1 MDWFSWYKK
10 LQRDDAQG
18 GWQGRPATQREE
30 LPNPS
35 KIQEGIAPALPYT
48 VPGFD
53 DGEDK
58 RLFGCLRFCPGIGSS
73 HHGAERAENPWTQ
86 GWQEREGA
94 IGC

>member
-1 MDWFSWYKK
+1 MDWLSWYKK

-58 RLFGCLRFCPGIGSS
+58 RLFGLPAVLPRHRQFPPRRRKSREPVDTG
-73 HHGAERAENPWTQ
+73 GARDKGKPP
-86 GWQEREGA
+86 
-94 IGC
+94 